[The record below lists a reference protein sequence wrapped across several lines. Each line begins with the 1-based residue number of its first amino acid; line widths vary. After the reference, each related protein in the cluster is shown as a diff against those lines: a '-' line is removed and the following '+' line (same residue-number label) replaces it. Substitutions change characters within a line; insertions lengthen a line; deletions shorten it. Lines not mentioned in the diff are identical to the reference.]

1 MMVNLDIPD
10 NPLVE
15 ALALA
20 FAVLIDAGEVDL
32 HAPPNGDETE
42 VQADD
47 WTLHLEGWPL
57 TTAWIAIDQDPV
69 SPAEQRAAL
78 LGTFGHRELAALR
91 DADQR
96 LEGKLLRCLRGSGDR
111 LSVLLAEL
119 LDMTQPPDRPPRD
132 SA

>member
-1 MMVNLDIPD
+1 MASLDIPG

-20 FAVLIDAGEVDL
+20 FAVLIDSGEVDL
-32 HAPPNGDETE
+32 LATPDSDETE
-42 VQADD
+42 VQADA
-47 WTLHLEGWPL
+47 WTLHVEGWPL

-78 LGTFGHRELAALR
+78 FGMFGHRELAALH
-91 DADQR
+91 DADRR
-96 LEGKLLRCLRGSGDR
+96 LEGKLLRCLRASGDQLSIR
-111 LSVLLAEL
+111 LTEL